1 MITYADTDKIKDI
14 AKDIDVL
21 ANEYLKEINN
31 MFKRFANVPRGTEEW
46 VGQSADYYYEKISY
60 DKIDFVKF
68 GENIKTYSK
77 KLMSDADSI
86 KSTVKNNVVNEAKK

>member
-1 MITYADTDKIKDI
+1 MITYADTEKIKEI
-14 AKDIDVL
+14 AKDIDIL
-21 ANEYLKEINN
+21 ANEYLAEINS
-31 MFKRFANVPRGTEEW
+31 MFKRFSDVPRGTKEW
-46 VGQSADYYYEKISY
+46 VGQSADYYYKKISY

-77 KLMSDADSI
+77 KLLTDADSI